1 MIYSII
7 GGVNVSNKYTLKM
20 LRARANMTQEE
31 VAEKLNISPSTWSK
45 WENYKSYPDV
55 PEIIKIELLF
65 DISYSD
71 INFLPITTV

>member
-7 GGVNVSNKYTLKM
+7 GGVNVANKYTLKM